1 MCILVLSLSEAVA
14 STKPQPIQVDTAYL
28 LFTPYNTYVVEEIGE
43 GVTIFD
49 DCDEP
54 VARFALPISRQ
65 DITNYLLRRE
75 RKYGER

>member
-14 STKPQPIQVDTAYL
+14 STPPQPIQVDTAYL
-28 LFTPYNTYVVEEIGE
+28 LFTPYNTYVVEEVNG
-43 GVTIFD
+43 GKTVYD

-54 VARFALPISRQ
+54 IARFSSFINRQ
-65 DITNYLLRRE
+65 DILTYLLRRE